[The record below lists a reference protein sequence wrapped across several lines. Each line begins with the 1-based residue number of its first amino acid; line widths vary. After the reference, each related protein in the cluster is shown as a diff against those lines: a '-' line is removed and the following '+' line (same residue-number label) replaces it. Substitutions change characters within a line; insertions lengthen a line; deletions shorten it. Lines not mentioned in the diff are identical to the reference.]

1 MDSRNNI
8 KKFLKYNKNMTT
20 STHIPEQYN
29 EDYKNLNREI
39 GDLEPNWLKDIR
51 AKAFLN
57 LSKNGFPTKR
67 KGNEK
72 WKYTNISK
80 LSKTSFSLQNIED
93 QNILKKDD
101 FTNLVISNESWI
113 NIIFINGK
121 LQTNLSDIENLNQ
134 EITITKFSDSFNDP
148 IKNQLIKDNLSKYS
162 PSEQD
167 EFTSLNTAF
176 IRDGILINIHENA
189 KIVKPI
195 NLSFIS
201 NSTEKPTVSY
211 PRLLVIANKNSTATI
226 IENYIG
232 DSSIQSFT
240 NSVSEIIL
248 NDKSKI
254 SHYRLLNEGDNTFHI
269 ESSRVTL
276 KTDTVFE
283 STSFSKSSKIGRYD
297 LKVNIEGENS
307 YCNLNGLYL
316 TSGTQHIDNYIN
328 IDHIKPKGTSRLNYK
343 GILTEKSRAVFGGTV
358 WVREGAMKTDSIQS
372 DKNLLL
378 SDEAEI
384 DSKPA
389 LFIYADDV
397 VCAHGATAGNIDAET
412 LFYLRSRGIDLQ
424 TASKLLINGFASE
437 IINKVDIPDL
447 KKRLEKLFLESLP
460 NYKLEF

>member
-1 MDSRNNI
+1 
-8 KKFLKYNKNMTT
+8 MTT

-29 EDYKNLNREI
+29 EDYKKLNEET
-39 GDLEPNWLKDIR
+39 GHLEPNWLKDIR
-51 AKAFLN
+51 AKAFQN

-80 LSKTSFSLQNIED
+80 LSKTSFSLQTIED

-121 LQTNLSDIENLNQ
+121 LQTNLSGIENLNP

-148 IKNQLIKDNLSKYS
+148 IKKQLIRDNLSKYS
-162 PSEQD
+162 SSEQD
-167 EFTSLNTAF
+167 GFTSLNTAF

-189 KIVKPI
+189 EIARPI

-232 DSSIQSFT
+232 DSSIQNFT

-276 KTDTVFE
+276 KTATVFE

-397 VCAHGATAGNIDAET
+397 LCAHGATAGNIDPET
-412 LFYLRSRGIDLQ
+412 LFYMRSRGIDLQ

-447 KKRLEKLFLESLP
+447 KKSLEKLFLESLP